1 MIYALLVVF
10 GLTFGSFVNALIWR
24 LHEQATRNVTALAK
38 KQSPSSSHSKG
49 ASKAKVTDTN
59 SRSVSSK
66 LWSSAAIFRKAK
78 DDPLS
83 VVYGRSMC
91 PHCKHQLAERD
102 LVPLFSWLSLRG
114 RCRYCHKPI
123 SWQYPVV
130 ELLTAILF
138 VLSYVF
144 WPSGFHG
151 AGLFE
156 FIEWLILIIGFMA
169 LAVYDLRWY
178 LLPDKIVMPLL
189 GVVIVGIMSQF
200 IFFHSGQHLFFES
213 LTGVLIG
220 GGIFYLLFQI
230 SSGTWIGGGDVKLG
244 SLLGL
249 IVGGPLAAVLLIFI
263 ASCLGT
269 FLTLP
274 FLVNKSLKISTRIP
288 FGPFLIVSAI
298 IMRIF
303 GASMI
308 NWLQHRYIVP

>member
-1 MIYALLVVF
+1 MSVMIYALLVVF

-114 RCRYCHKPI
+114 RC
-123 SWQYPVV
+123 QYPVV

-213 LTGVLIG
+213 LTGVLRYILFIISDIKRNLDRRRRCKIG
-220 GGIFYLLFQI
+220 VIAGADSRRPTSGRTFNIYCLMPRYLLN
-230 SSGTWIGGGDVKLG
+230 V
-244 SLLGL
+244 
-249 IVGGPLAAVLLIFI
+249 
-263 ASCLGT
+263 
-269 FLTLP
+269 TL
-274 FLVNKSLKISTRIP
+274 
-288 FGPFLIVSAI
+288 FG
-298 IMRIF
+298 
-303 GASMI
+303 
-308 NWLQHRYIVP
+308 